1 MATVR
6 FGKELIEAVVRNA
19 KQKMQPAV
27 DKAKAVTVHP
37 AWGQKIYDKLF
48 GDQQVLLNSIPAY
61 WLKSKDRIKIK
72 QVGDVS
78 CGFTLMFSRPMHWPT
93 TFPTTHLATYKGD
106 WEDMLTL
113 RDDEDWEEFKVEVQ
127 AINAGVKAATQRQ
140 EEFVAMVTKVCNAYS
155 TLAPAIKAWPAL
167 WDLIP
172 ENVKVRHREIT
183 VREKTETT
191 LDVDIGKLTAM
202 STAAKFGI

>member
-6 FGKELIEAVVRNA
+6 FSKDLITMILAIA

-27 DKAKAVTVHP
+27 DRAKAATVHP

-48 GDQQVLLNSIPAY
+48 GDEQVLLSGVPKH
-61 WLKSKDRIKIK
+61 WLKTKDGIKINK
-72 QVGDVS
+72 IGNVHCD
-78 CGFTLMFSRPMHWPT
+78 TKLMFSGPMYWPVE
-93 TFPTTHLATYKGD
+93 FPTIYLATFNSG
-106 WEDMLTL
+106 WEDTITL
-113 RDDEDWEEFKVEVQ
+113 RDVEDWAEFKAEVEAVNQ
-127 AINAGVKAATQRQ
+127 GVAAATQRQ
-140 EEFVAMVTKVCNAYS
+140 KEFVAMVTKVCNAYS
-155 TLAPAIKAWPAL
+155 TLAPALKAWPPL

-172 ENVKVRHREIT
+172 ENVKNRHREIT